1 MLLIRK
7 ELRSGKGDIAI
18 YKKLEYEYEETIL
31 NTPKF
36 DWHTADVWLSLV
48 SLKASF
54 NVILNIIEFRQLL
67 WIQFEAPGG
76 IRAYSWHMQ
85 RTNVHLLAFNLT
97 RGIPLTPRAKETM
110 LDILSQPAP
119 WWLFLVLF

>member
-7 ELRSGKGDIAI
+7 ELRSGKSDRAI

-36 DWHTADVWLSLV
+36 DWHTASVWLSLV
-48 SLKASF
+48 SLKAPF

-67 WIQFEAPGG
+67 WKQFEVAGG

-85 RTNVHLLAFNLT
+85 RTNVHLLAFNHARYFNPT
-97 RGIPLTPRAKETM
+97 HTM
-110 LDILSQPAP
+110 VAFSCPILNQ
-119 WWLFLVLF
+119 